1 MTDCFLQRIAKMM
14 EEQGIVCSF
23 DCCMPQLDRAFWERL
38 AVCRR
43 TDDHKLL
50 EKAGLSTVPRHDFG

>member
-1 MTDCFLQRIAKMM
+1 MAACFLQSSAKMM
-14 EEQGIVCSF
+14 EEQGIVCRF

-43 TDDHKLL
+43 TDDRKLL
-50 EKAGLSTVPRHDFG
+50 EKAGFSTVPRHDCG